1 MSEVKIIPIPTRIL
15 TKKDDIVDTIEK
27 YTKDKIGPDD
37 VITVA
42 ESVVAITQGL
52 YIRPGRP
59 QNFSYGSIL
68 LPFHSRL
75 W

>member
-42 ESVVAITQGL
+42 ERRCG
-52 YIRPGRP
+52 Y
-59 QNFSYGSIL
+59 
-68 LPFHSRL
+68 HSRIIHSS
-75 W
+75 